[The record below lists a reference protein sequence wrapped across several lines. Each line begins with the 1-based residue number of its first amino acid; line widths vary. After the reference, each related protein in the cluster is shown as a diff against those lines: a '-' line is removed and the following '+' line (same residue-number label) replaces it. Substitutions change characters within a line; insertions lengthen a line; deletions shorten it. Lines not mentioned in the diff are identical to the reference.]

1 MCQLTL
7 REVWDFRLKGYT
19 GILPVRRHA
28 SAQYKTAEKLIINH
42 FVSKP
47 TYTSGF
53 RYILFRLLH
62 VKHSRKVNSRTAAK
76 SVFSAMNETTW
87 KFGINFAI
95 FLKPIKTKTD
105 NQIKSDRVII

>member
-7 REVWDFRLKGYT
+7 RGVGKGGVRFRLKGYT

-62 VKHSRKVNSRTAAK
+62 VKHSGKVNSSTAAK
-76 SVFSAMNETTW
+76 SVFSAMNETT
-87 KFGINFAI
+87 
-95 FLKPIKTKTD
+95 
-105 NQIKSDRVII
+105 